1 MQALDPLDRWGQSD
15 EPHTPR
21 TTLCLKM
28 QHPSHPDYEDTDKRF
43 CWFGT
48 AWNIPMNSPTN
59 YRFPASVMTC
69 RGKELQNLGQPSVL
83 LFFCFF
89 LEIIYNKSHPSSLTK
104 KQGALNGWHV
114 LKLTSLVLNVLAVLK
129 KFKQKIKCYLIHTLF
144 ITLTSTL
151 SDNVLKSAW
160 NVIDL
165 PCRITFN
172 KNLITRFLVETAD
185 FSLVTYAWL
194 L

>member
-1 MQALDPLDRWGQSD
+1 MKIQTKDSVDLEQPETSRWTVQPITASLHQSWHV
-15 EPHTPR
+15 EEKSYR
-21 TTLCLKM
+21 IWGNL
-28 QHPSHPDYEDTDKRF
+28 QF
-43 CWFGT
+43 C
-48 AWNIPMNSPTN
+48 
-59 YRFPASVMTC
+59 C
-69 RGKELQNLGQPSVL
+69 
-83 LFFCFF
+83 FFVFF

-165 PCRITFN
+165 PYRITFN